1 MIFIF
6 YFISKYSSFINNNHY
21 FFNVK
26 RLLDIKFKFNVY
38 NFYMNDVYFFY
49 IETSFIILI

>member
-26 RLLDIKFKFNVY
+26 RLLDIKFKFNIY
-38 NFYMNDVYFFY
+38 NFYMKGV
-49 IETSFIILI
+49 